1 MRSKVRLRKVR
12 LMRKF
17 AEVING
23 IDLSSARPGDEIE
36 LPSRAAEML
45 IAEAWAAPADTHTNR
60 PDEPKPTTTGRSG
73 RKT

>member
-1 MRSKVRLRKVR
+1 MRTKVRLRKVR

-36 LPSRAAEML
+36 LPSREAEML
-45 IAEAWAAPADTHTNR
+45 IAEAWAAPADTDKGR
-60 PDEPKPTTTGRSG
+60 PDEPEPASARRSG